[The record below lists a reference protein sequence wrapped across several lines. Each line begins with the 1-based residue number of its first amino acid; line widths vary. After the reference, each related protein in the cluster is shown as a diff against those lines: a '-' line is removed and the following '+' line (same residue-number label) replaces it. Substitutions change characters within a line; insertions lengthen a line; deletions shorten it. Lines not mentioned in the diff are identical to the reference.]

1 MTPAHA
7 RAAVVEASRRLLD
20 AGLVAK
26 TWGSVSVRLDEATMA
41 ITPGGVAFP
50 DLIEN
55 MVVAVDLETDQWSG
69 GYRPSAERALHR
81 QAYRSRPDVAAVVHT
96 HQVAA
101 SMCAAAR
108 VGVPMPLGTVP
119 CAKHGLPGSARLA
132 RDTVAALGEGPAVLM
147 ANHGALA
154 VGASLDEAYDRVHL
168 LERACAEHVV
178 ARRPREGA
186 HMPADA
192 DAPWDPSCLEPVPLR
207 DGTSAWLSTAP
218 FTLRFAELRRPMPPV
233 LNDLAELAG
242 RRVRVL
248 RGMPKRRPRADA
260 VLVAAR
266 GALVL
271 GPDHEATAMV
281 IERAARAWIGA
292 AGLGGAVELPGWE
305 ARLLRAR
312 RARSHVR

>member
-7 RAAVVEASRRLLD
+7 RAAVVEASQRLLD

-41 ITPGGVAFP
+41 ITPSGVAFP
-50 DLIEN
+50 DLIAD

-81 QAYRSRPDVAAVVHT
+81 QAYGRRPDVAAVVHT

-101 SMCAAAR
+101 SICAAAR
-108 VGVPMPLGTVP
+108 VGVPTPLGTVP

-147 ANHGALA
+147 ANHGVLA

-186 HMPADA
+186 HMPADP

-207 DGTSAWLSTAP
+207 DGTSGWLSTAP

-233 LNDLAELAG
+233 LDDLAELAS

-248 RGMPKRRPRADA
+248 RGMPKRRLRADA
-260 VLVAAR
+260 VLVAGR
-266 GALVL
+266 GALVI

-305 ARLLRAR
+305 ARMLRAR